1 MAGKETFQDAFTEP
15 PGTNLAG
22 IPIRGLVLP
31 SPYVSW
37 GVPYYESCAD
47 HVRDTFHAS
56 KVYIMASAS
65 LSKNT
70 DRVDKLKD
78 ALRQSGAE
86 VVGVGT
92 GIKPHSPWSQ
102 TLKMAAEC
110 RAGGADCVVTLG
122 AGSTTD
128 AAKVLVL
135 VRQRGSP
142 AHNLR

>member
-1 MAGKETFQDAFTEP
+1 MVANETFQDAFTEL

-22 IPIRGLVLP
+22 IPVKGLVLP

-37 GVPYYESCAD
+37 GIPYYESCAK
-47 HVRDTFHAS
+47 HVKDTFHAS
-56 KVYIMASAS
+56 RIYIMASAS

-70 DRVDKLKD
+70 DRVEKLKD
-78 ALRQSGAE
+78 ALAE
-86 VVGVGT
+86 NGVEIVGVGT

-102 TLKMAAEC
+102 TLKMAEEC
-110 RAGGADCVVTLG
+110 RAGGVDCVVTLG

-135 VRQRGSP
+135 V
-142 AHNLR
+142 